1 MHDIKVVK
9 DMLYK
14 VSSQHSPHDPLEVLG
29 QAQLAFGKRDFR
41 KATFL
46 STAAYWL
53 REGEQHLSEA
63 FSLFNS
69 EGTCLDIAE
78 DGNQAIEQAMLA
90 EVAHQRGNLLLRLW
104 NLCETAKTAGFEEN
118 LPQIL
123 ESIRDYFGII
133 SKEALADTFIE
144 HIRILSKI
152 FILDSRALQVLAQ
165 EQVAHAKEIV
175 NDDKSTIERVAQ
187 IAINE
192 ANQRNM
198 VVPFAFGEIPLSA
211 VPGMSARQLVDEYK
225 QRSK

>member
-1 MHDIKVVK
+1 MHDISVVK

-14 VSSQHSPHDPLEVLG
+14 VSGQHSADDPLGVLG
-29 QAQLAFGKRDFR
+29 QAQLAFGKRDFS

-46 STAAYWL
+46 SIASYWL
-53 REGEQHLSEA
+53 QEREQHLDGA
-63 FSLFNS
+63 FSLFN

-78 DGNQAIEQAMLA
+78 DGCQAIEQAMLA
-90 EVAHQRGNLLLRLW
+90 EVAHQRGVLLLRLW
-104 NLCETAKTAGFEEN
+104 NLCDTAKKAGFEEN

-123 ESIRDYFGII
+123 ESIKDYFGII
-133 SKEALADTFIE
+133 SKEALPNTFIE
-144 HIRILSKI
+144 HVRILSKI
-152 FILDSRALQVLAQ
+152 FILDSRALQSLAQ
-165 EQVAHAKEIV
+165 EQIAHAKEIV

-211 VPGMSARQLVDEYK
+211 APGMSVKQLVDEYK
-225 QRSK
+225 KRSN